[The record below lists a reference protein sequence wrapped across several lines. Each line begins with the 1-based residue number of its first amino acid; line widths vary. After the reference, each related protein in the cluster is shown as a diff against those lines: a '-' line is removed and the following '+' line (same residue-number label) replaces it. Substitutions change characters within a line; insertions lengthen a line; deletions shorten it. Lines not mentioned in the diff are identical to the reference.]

1 MATSLLDWL
10 RPSTVKDDVPTT
22 NANFTFAIAANP
34 DSAVAVTPENAMSN
48 ATVFTCLSVLG
59 TAVSQL
65 PVAVMKKGDKSFS
78 PVKHYVND
86 LLMRPNASQSQ
97 YEFLYGIVVDL
108 MLYGNCYLQKI
119 TTSSGKVIEL
129 VPLPAN
135 EVETVLSISGKRTF
149 ILNKKAYSEKE
160 VIHLRDFVGQDAQG
174 LSRVKQTAKLVAID
188 NAIDILI
195 ADTFVNGT
203 SASGIVSFPD
213 DVEPATAQ
221 AFTDAWSRKFGKG
234 GTTRGSVAVI
244 GGGATFQQLT
254 PLSPADGD
262 IQSLK
267 EQTTARIG
275 AVFRIP
281 SHMLEI
287 FSGAKYSNV
296 QVRNTAFY
304 RDSIAP
310 LTTLI
315 EQKLTF
321 GLLGDSDL
329 TIRFDAADLLRGD
342 LQQATA
348 VAVDAVGAG
357 LLSVDEARALMGYSP
372 MAEEDKP
379 KPQPMPTPEEAI
391 DNVDDTQA

>member
-1 MATSLLDWL
+1 MPSLLEWL
-10 RPSTVKDDVPTT
+10 RPRDVKDDIPTA
-22 NANFTFAIAANP
+22 NGNFTFAIAANP
-34 DSAVAVTPENAMSN
+34 NSAVEVTPQTAMAN

-78 PVKHYVND
+78 PVNHYVND
-86 LLMRPNASQSQ
+86 LLMKPNASQSQ

-129 VPLPAN
+129 IPLPAD

-149 ILNKKAYSEKE
+149 ILNKKIYTEKQI
-160 VIHLRDFVGQDAQG
+160 IHLRDFIGQEAQG
-174 LSRVKQTAKLVAID
+174 LSRVKQTARLVAID

-244 GGGATFQQLT
+244 GGGATFQQLS

-315 EQKLTF
+315 EQKLTS
-321 GLLGDSDL
+321 GLLEGTGL
-329 TIRFDAADLLRGD
+329 TVRFDAADLLRGD
-342 LQQATA
+342 LQQSTA
-348 VAVDAVGAG
+348 VAVDAVGSG
-357 LLSVDEARALMGYSP
+357 ILTVDEARALMGYSP

-379 KPQPMPTPEEAI
+379 VAPLAPTPPQE
-391 DNVDDTQA
+391 DQNGMDDQTP

>member
-1 MATSLLDWL
+1 MVSLINWL
-10 RPSTVKDDVPTT
+10 KPSNEGSTPVT
-22 NANFTFAIAANP
+22 NSNFTFSIGANP
-34 DSAVAVTPENAMSN
+34 YSAPAVTPESAMTN

-65 PVAVMKKGDKSFS
+65 PVAVMAQGDKGFM
-78 PVKHYVND
+78 PVEHYVND
-86 LLMRPNASQSQ
+86 LLASPNASQSR
-97 YEFLYGIVVDL
+97 YEFLYGVVVDL
-108 MLYGNCYLQKI
+108 MLYGNSYILKA
-119 TTSSGKVIEL
+119 TTSSGKVVEL
-129 VPLPAN
+129 IPLPAS
-135 EVETVLSISGKRTF
+135 EVETTLSISGKRTY
-149 ILNKKAYSEKE
+149 ILSNKTIYKE
-160 VIHLRDFVGQDAQG
+160 TQIIHLRDFVGQDAQG
-174 LSRVKQTAKLVAID
+174 LSRVKQCAELVGID
-188 NAIDILI
+188 NAIDTLI
-195 ADTFVNGT
+195 ADTFKNGS

-221 AFTDAWSRKFGKG
+221 AFTEAWSKKFGKG

-244 GGGATFQQLT
+244 GGGATFSQLK

-262 IQSLK
+262 VQKLK

-315 EQKLTF
+315 EQKLSA
-321 GLLGDSDL
+321 GLLQGTNL
-329 TIRFDAADLLRGD
+329 TVRFDAADLLRGD
-342 LQQATA
+342 LQQATT
-348 VAVDAVGAG
+348 VAVDAVSAG
-357 LLSVDEARALMGYSP
+357 LLTVDEARSLMGYSP
-372 MAEEDKP
+372 MLEADKPTKEEDNSN
-379 KPQPMPTPEEAI
+379 E
-391 DNVDDTQA
+391 DN

>member
-1 MATSLLDWL
+1 MPTLLDWL
-10 RPSTVKDDVPTT
+10 RPSDKNDDIPIT
-22 NANFTFAIAANP
+22 NGNFTFAIGANP
-34 DSAVAVTPENAMSN
+34 QSAQSVTPENAMKN

-65 PVAVMKKGDKSFS
+65 PVAVMTKGDKSFS
-78 PVKHYVND
+78 PVNHYVND
-86 LLMRPNASQSQ
+86 LLAHPNASQSQ

-129 VPLPAN
+129 VPLPAD
-135 EVETVLSISGKRTF
+135 EVETTISMSGKRTF
-149 ILNKKAYSEKE
+149 ILNKKIYTEKE
-160 VIHLRDFVGQDAQG
+160 IIHLRDFVGQEAQG
-174 LSRVKQTAKLVAID
+174 LSRVKQTAQLVAID
-188 NAIDILI
+188 NAIDGLI
-195 ADTFVNGT
+195 ADTFTNGT
-203 SASGIVSFPD
+203 SASGIVSFPE
-213 DVEPATAQ
+213 DVEPAMAQ

-234 GTTRGSVAVI
+234 GTTRGSVAVL
-244 GGGATFQQLT
+244 GGGAVFQQLK
-254 PLSPADGD
+254 PMSPADGD
-262 IQSLK
+262 IQQLK

-315 EQKLTF
+315 EQKLTQ
-321 GLLGDSDL
+321 GLLGDTNL
-329 TIRFDAADLLRGD
+329 TVRFDSSDLLRGD
-342 LQQATA
+342 LQQATT

-379 KPQPMPTPEEAI
+379 QQPTIAEEI
-391 DNVDDTQA
+391 PDVDNQEA

>member
-1 MATSLLDWL
+1 MPSLLDWL
-10 RPSTVKDDVPTT
+10 RPSTVTDDVPTT
-22 NANFTFAIAANP
+22 NSNFTFSIAANP
-34 DSAVAVTPENAMSN
+34 NSAVEVTPENAMTN

-65 PVAVMKKGDKSFS
+65 PVAVMKEGDKSFS

-86 LLMRPNASQSQ
+86 LLKKPNASQSQ

-108 MLYGNCYLQKI
+108 MLYGNCYIQKV

-149 ILNKKAYSEKE
+149 ILNKKVYTEKE
-160 VIHLRDFVGQDAQG
+160 IIHLRDFVGQDAQG
-174 LSRVKQTAKLVAID
+174 LSRVKQTARLVAID
-188 NAIDILI
+188 NAIDVLI

-244 GGGATFQQLT
+244 GGGATFQQLS

-321 GLLGDSDL
+321 GLLGDSGL

-342 LQQATA
+342 LQQATT

-379 KPQPMPTPEEAI
+379 KPPQQIPTQEEVQE
-391 DNVDDTQA
+391 DVDDS